1 MESTAEKKLGPK
13 IWAWM
18 KDKTGRRADRSF
30 RVRILVQALFAG
42 VTALLGIQLA
52 RFYQGALVGAT
63 PLPVRPPGTEAFLP
77 ISGIMGVVDWVYQG
91 TLNHIHPAATI
102 LVLIAL
108 AMAFFLRKA
117 FCSWICPVGFLSELL
132 ARFGRWS
139 FGRNFR
145 PWKWVDIPL
154 RSLKYLL
161 MAFFVGAVLTMGA
174 DALQAFIMSP
184 YNRVAEVKMG
194 LFFLDLTRTGTL
206 ILGSLVLASIFIQ
219 GAWCRYFCPYGALLG
234 LFSWASPAS
243 ITREADACISCG
255 LCDKGCMARLP
266 VSTSESISSPECTG
280 CLDCVAICPVGG
292 ALDLRFLD
300 RKRVSP
306 MAFAG
311 MVIVLFLS
319 GYIGARAMGA
329 WENQIE
335 DQEYVESLQNIRS
348 GAYLHP
354 GGN

>member
-1 MESTAEKKLGPK
+1 MESTAEKKLGPR

-42 VTALLGIQLA
+42 VTVLLGIQLA
-52 RFYQGALVGAT
+52 RFYQGALAGAT

-108 AMAFFLRKA
+108 AMAFFLRKS

-154 RSLKYLL
+154 RSMKYLL

-184 YNRVAEVKMG
+184 YNQVAEVKMG
-194 LFFLDLTRTGTL
+194 LFFLDLSRTGAL

-234 LFSWASPAS
+234 LFSWASPTS

-266 VSTSESISSPECTG
+266 VSTSESINSPECTG
-280 CLDCVAICPVGG
+280 CLDCVAICPVEG

-300 RKRVSP
+300 RQRVSP

-311 MVIVLFLS
+311 MVLVLFLS
-319 GYIGARAMGA
+319 GYIGARAMGL

-335 DQEYVESLQNIRS
+335 DQEYVERLQNIRS